1 MAHESLPQFETFR
14 YNNIMIQLT
23 DIQKNY
29 DGPSGEIEIL
39 TGVSIPIPPKAS
51 IAITGPS
58 GSGKSTLLRILAG
71 LEPPT
76 KGRVIVH
83 NQNIYDL
90 TDDDR
95 ATLRS
100 QTFGFIFQ
108 SFRLFPALTVIEN
121 IQLSLDIKG
130 TKNSDTIAHEWM
142 ENVGLAHR
150 KDHLPETL
158 SGGEQ
163 QRVAIARALAT
174 NPSVIVA
181 DEPTGNLDKKNSDG
195 IQTML
200 QSCMEASNAALVL
213 VTHDI
218 ELAKICD
225 TQYELSNGQLL
236 K

>member
-39 TGVSIPIPPKAS
+39 TGVSIPIPPKSS

-71 LEPPT
+71 LDPPT

-195 IQTML
+195 IQTLL
-200 QSCMEASNAALVL
+200 QTCMEASNAALVL

-218 ELAKICD
+218 ELAKMCD

>member
-39 TGVSIPIPPKAS
+39 AGVSIPIPPKAS

-200 QSCMEASNAALVL
+200 QSCMEASSAALVL

-218 ELAKICD
+218 ELAKMCD

>member
-1 MAHESLPQFETFR
+1 
-14 YNNIMIQLT
+14 MIQLT

-29 DGPSGEIEIL
+29 TGPSGVIEIL
-39 TGVSIPIPPKAS
+39 NGVSIPIPPKAS

-83 NQNIYDL
+83 NQDIYKL

-100 QTFGFIFQ
+100 QIFGFIFQ
-108 SFRLFPALTVIEN
+108 SFRLFPALTVFEN

-174 NPSVIVA
+174 HPSVIVA
-181 DEPTGNLDKKNSDG
+181 DEPTGNLDKKNSEG
-195 IQTML
+195 IQTLL
-200 QSCMEASNAALVL
+200 QSCMSESNAALVL

-218 ELAKICD
+218 ELAKMCD
-225 TQYELSNGQLL
+225 TQYALSNGQLL